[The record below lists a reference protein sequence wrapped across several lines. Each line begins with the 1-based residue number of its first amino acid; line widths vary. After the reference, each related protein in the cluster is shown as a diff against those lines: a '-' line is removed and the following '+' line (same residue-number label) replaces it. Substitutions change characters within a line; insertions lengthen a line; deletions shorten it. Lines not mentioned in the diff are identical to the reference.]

1 VKRPLV
7 LWLAWATLALT
18 LAGPAGAAPTSEVVV
33 LTSFPKELFEAYKQ
47 AFEQQYPGI
56 KVIVKQQQTNQ
67 AVTYL
72 RETRASPE
80 ADIIWASA
88 MDAFQ
93 TLKDDGLL
101 DRIALP
107 RETLARMPAKVG
119 GFPLHDPD
127 GQYPSTARGRP
138 TRPSTTR
145 SRTSPT

>member
-1 VKRPLV
+1 
-7 LWLAWATLALT
+7 
-18 LAGPAGAAPTSEVVV
+18 
-33 LTSFPKELFEAYKQ
+33 
-47 AFEQQYPGI
+47 
-56 KVIVKQQQTNQ
+56 VIVKQQQTNQ

-72 RETRASPE
+72 RETRARPE

-119 GFPLHDPD
+119 GFPLHDSD
-127 GQYPSTARGRP
+127 GQYPSTTRGRP

>member
-1 VKRPLV
+1 MKRPLV
-7 LWLAWATLALT
+7 LSLAWAALALT
-18 LAGPAGAAPTSEVVV
+18 LAGPAAAAPTREVVV

-47 AFEQQYPGI
+47 AFEQKYPGI

-72 RETRASPE
+72 RETRARPE
-80 ADIIWASA
+80 TDI
-88 MDAFQ
+88 
-93 TLKDDGLL
+93 
-101 DRIALP
+101 
-107 RETLARMPAKVG
+107 MPAKVG
-119 GFPLHDPD
+119 GFPLHDSD

>member
-7 LWLAWATLALT
+7 LWFAWATLALA
-18 LAGPAGAAPTSEVVV
+18 LAGPAAAAPTREVVV
-33 LTSFPKELFEAYKQ
+33 LTSFPKELFEAYTQ
-47 AFEQQYPGI
+47 AFEQKYPGI
-56 KVIVKQQQTNQ
+56 KVNVKQQTNQ

-72 RETRASPE
+72 RETRARPE
-80 ADIIWASA
+80 ADIMWASA
-88 MDAFQ
+88 GDAFQ
-93 TLKDDGLL
+93 TLKSDGLL
-101 DRIALP
+101 DKIVLS

-127 GQYPSTARGRP
+127 GQYPSMARARP